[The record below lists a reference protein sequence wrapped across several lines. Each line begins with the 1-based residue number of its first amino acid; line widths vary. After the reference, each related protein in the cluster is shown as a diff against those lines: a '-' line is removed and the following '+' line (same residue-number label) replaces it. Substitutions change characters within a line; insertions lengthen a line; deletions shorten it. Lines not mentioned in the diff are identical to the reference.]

1 MSLLAALEG
10 EHHGGEKVLKGE
22 VGRDAGEKK
31 RNGPEEKPLLSSQ
44 QVSQCFCMPIKQAAE
59 ELNVGLTLLKRQC
72 RELGIPRWPHRKLKS
87 LETLIKNAQVFLLI
101 SISFSSGI
109 SHLLNFK
116 LILVH
121 FFASGWH
128 PLFILVPA
136 FEFGKPVSRNCSCA
150 AGAREAYD

>member
-1 MSLLAALEG
+1 MEVHIMSLLAALEG
-10 EHHGGEKVLKGE
+10 EHHGGEKVLKGG

-31 RNGPEEKPLLSSQ
+31 RNGPEEKPLLSFQ

-101 SISFSSGI
+101 S
-109 SHLLNFK
+109 
-116 LILVH
+116 
-121 FFASGWH
+121 
-128 PLFILVPA
+128 LFV
-136 FEFGKPVSRNCSCA
+136 
-150 AGAREAYD
+150 